1 MYQSR
6 IVMFTGE
13 KFEFNLLQKLMYAAI
28 YSVAVPL
35 SRDFNTISYNNEG
48 KIGGGGGGGAGGG
61 DGGGYDD
68 DQKQEL
74 YNYLIVILIIILTM
88 MRIAVVLLVLVV
100 VLMVIAVIT
109 LMMIIKLWCIFQTG
123 VWHHCQVIR
132 PIPELQAVLCL

>member
-1 MYQSR
+1 
-6 IVMFTGE
+6 MFTGE
-13 KFEFNLLQKLMYAAI
+13 KFEFNLLQKLMCTAI
-28 YSVAVPL
+28 YSMAIPF
-35 SRDFNTISYNNEG
+35 SHDFNTISYNNEG
-48 KIGGGGGGGAGGG
+48 KIGGDGGGGDSG
-61 DGGGYDD
+61 DDDGDGYDD

-88 MRIAVVLLVLVV
+88 MRIAVVVLALVV
-100 VLMVIAVIT
+100 VLMIIAVIT